1 MNINAV
7 EKIMKVILIIGL
19 TLIIFGAYL
28 AMFTT
33 VTVSMGS
40 TGILMIGLLLGLGF
54 LLFIPSKIFLL
65 LRFFQN
71 KK

>member
-40 TGILMIGLLLGLGF
+40 TGILMIGLLLGLGL